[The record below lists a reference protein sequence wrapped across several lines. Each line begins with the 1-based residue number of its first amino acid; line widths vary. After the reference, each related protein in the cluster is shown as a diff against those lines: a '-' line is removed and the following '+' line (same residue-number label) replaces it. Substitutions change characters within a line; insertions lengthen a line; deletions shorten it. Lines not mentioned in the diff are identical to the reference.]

1 MGYLFSTSEKQDVED
16 HAKSKE
22 GESILEIA
30 NSLLEINIYVCGKD
44 TDTFNFFEKNIIKD
58 VRFPTKSNVKY
69 YDKMAKH
76 KEISDWHFFFATTVN
91 SFDEM
96 LENTIKFIDDH
107 NSFEDFDDF
116 DEGSKKRIGKNV
128 IMYFID
134 ENKDNFLNHF
144 LKVYNHLELP
154 LFIIV
159 GNENENKQLN
169 KSIINIIKEVEAK
182 RPIDSNIFKFSNFS
196 ESYEKENN
204 LINLY
209 MNLIECSAFYNE
221 LGDEYKYPKQFLD
234 DKLFDN
240 VVKEIIKNFTTLNIL
255 VCGKPGSGKSTFI
268 NRMLHTTIS
277 KSQRGGECSKRII
290 RYIHR
295 TLPITFYDTPGIST
309 QAFMKEII
317 GLIDKKNI
325 ELGEIQSKI
334 HAVFYLFDAQST
346 RYFMDYEEEMFN
358 LLLQKYKI
366 PLYFLGTRCQNNEE
380 FQSNKIIIIKNYYNI
395 IKNIDNLDINY
406 QKEYIKDRL
415 FCINLIG
422 GGYSEVDKLFDKM
435 FNDFKKYIREE
446 KINNDN
452 ISDITGENCLISKLR
467 KPEEIIP
474 HPVKLCQNI
483 KLTYRLI
490 ARSIGDQK
498 KGSTLLSSS
507 FLRIIYKIFCHEGE
521 NLSLQTCKQMI
532 KSLDF
537 NLDEENI
544 NNKGNYKSW
553 FHDIRHGYK
562 TKAEEQISL
571 LANKYIAQYKEE
583 LKQNNENCLKYI
595 NILRVSLN
603 ASIKGLKKISD
614 EFK

>member
-30 NSLLEINIYVCGKD
+30 NSLLEINIYVCGNYD
-44 TDTFNFFEKNIIKD
+44 PNFFEKNIIKD
-58 VRFPTKSNVKY
+58 VRFPTKPNVKY

-76 KEISDWHFFFATTVN
+76 KEISDWHFFFATKVN

-196 ESYEKENN
+196 ESYENENN

-317 GLIDKKNI
+317 GLIDKK
-325 ELGEIQSKI
+325 
-334 HAVFYLFDAQST
+334 
-346 RYFMDYEEEMFN
+346 
-358 LLLQKYKI
+358 KY
-366 PLYFLGTRCQNNEE
+366 
-380 FQSNKIIIIKNYYNI
+380 
-395 IKNIDNLDINY
+395 
-406 QKEYIKDRL
+406 
-415 FCINLIG
+415 
-422 GGYSEVDKLFDKM
+422 
-435 FNDFKKYIREE
+435 
-446 KINNDN
+446 
-452 ISDITGENCLISKLR
+452 
-467 KPEEIIP
+467 
-474 HPVKLCQNI
+474 
-483 KLTYRLI
+483 
-490 ARSIGDQK
+490 
-498 KGSTLLSSS
+498 
-507 FLRIIYKIFCHEGE
+507 
-521 NLSLQTCKQMI
+521 
-532 KSLDF
+532 
-537 NLDEENI
+537 
-544 NNKGNYKSW
+544 
-553 FHDIRHGYK
+553 
-562 TKAEEQISL
+562 
-571 LANKYIAQYKEE
+571 
-583 LKQNNENCLKYI
+583 
-595 NILRVSLN
+595 
-603 ASIKGLKKISD
+603 
-614 EFK
+614 